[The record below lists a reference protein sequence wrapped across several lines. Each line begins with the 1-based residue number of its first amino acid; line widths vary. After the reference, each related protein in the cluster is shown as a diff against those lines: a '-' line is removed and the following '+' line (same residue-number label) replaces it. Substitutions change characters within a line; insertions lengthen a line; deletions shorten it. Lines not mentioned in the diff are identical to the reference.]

1 MGNLESRVSVSRVAD
16 VEKESKNIKYHEY
29 SKQRKDFFAS
39 RLTVMQFVRDEV
51 SFIIRDDSILLSSH
65 K

>member
-1 MGNLESRVSVSRVAD
+1 MSRVAD

-39 RLTVMQFVRDEV
+39 RLTAMQFVRDEV